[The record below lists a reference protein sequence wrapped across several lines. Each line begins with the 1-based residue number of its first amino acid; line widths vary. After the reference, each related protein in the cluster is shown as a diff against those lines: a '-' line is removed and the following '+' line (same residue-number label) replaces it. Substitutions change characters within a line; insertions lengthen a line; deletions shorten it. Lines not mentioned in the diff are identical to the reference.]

1 MKKNI
6 LLFFLLVLAS
16 FCKSQTID
24 NLLKEASALI
34 DKKDYKAAMVVY
46 DKAWKKDS
54 LNYNVYLNRG
64 ILYTI
69 LEEREKAFYD
79 FSKAITIQ
87 PDSSEGY
94 MQRSIV
100 LSSMLY
106 TDEAIYD
113 ISKALDL
120 ATNDMERLVC
130 LGNRG
135 NMRQQKRDFQGAYE
149 DYYKAFLLDTT
160 NLYTINN
167 MATSMDELG
176 RRDEA
181 IAYLK
186 KVIKIDSVAIGG
198 YINLGFQYTKMGLYQ
213 EAVDYFDK
221 ALQIDKD
228 EPLALNNRGL
238 AKYHLL
244 NYSGAMEDIN
254 SSLKFYPGNS
264 YAFKNRALVFIALK
278 QNDNACKDLRRAV
291 ELGFTEVYGPE
302 AEELIKLNC
311 IAK

>member
-1 MKKNI
+1 MKNN
-6 LLFFLLVLAS
+6 FLLIFLLMLAS
-16 FCKSQTID
+16 FCKSQSID
-24 NLLKEASALI
+24 NLLEEAAALV
-34 DKKDYKAAMVVY
+34 DKKNYPAAMIVY

-54 LNYNVYLNRG
+54 LNYSVYLNRG

-79 FSKAITIQ
+79 FTKAISLQ

-113 ISKALDL
+113 ITMALDL
-120 ATNDMERLVC
+120 AADDMERLVC

-149 DYYKAFLLDTT
+149 DYYRAYLLDTT

-181 IAYLK
+181 INYLK

-198 YINLGFQYTKMGLYQ
+198 YINLGFQYTKMGLYK

-221 ALQIDKD
+221 ALQIDQD

-244 NYSGAMEDIN
+244 NYSGAFQDIDR
-254 SSLKFYPGNS
+254 SLKFYPGNS

-278 QNDNACKDLRRAV
+278 QTDNACKDLRRAI
-291 ELGFTEVYGPE
+291 ELGFTKVYGPE
-302 AEELIKLNC
+302 VEELIKTTC
-311 IAK
+311 TAK